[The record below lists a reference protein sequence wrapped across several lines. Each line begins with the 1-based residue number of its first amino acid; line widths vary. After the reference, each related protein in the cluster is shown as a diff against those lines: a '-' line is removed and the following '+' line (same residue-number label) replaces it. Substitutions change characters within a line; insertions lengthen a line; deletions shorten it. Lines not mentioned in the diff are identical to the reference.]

1 MTIQVKKQINNGYW
15 TYKLDYKLAGRRMR
29 RFFKNREDAEAE
41 MKRIEQERKR
51 YGDLFARYRESEKI
65 EMLLAYEKA
74 REAGIG
80 LMATIQ
86 EVIKAK
92 QEGEE
97 CSTVGT
103 LVRKFLRERREM
115 GNRENSMKTLS
126 CAIERFAE
134 NLWNEPISAINRQ
147 CVLDFLMHGKKLN
160 GQAWH
165 TRTKRG
171 YLRDIKGFLNWCVV
185 EREIEFSPAE
195 SIRPMR
201 FTDAER
207 LDQETR
213 KEILT
218 LDETERLMAAC
229 VEHAPELTPRV
240 AIMLFAGLRAGREA
254 EGVLMENIDFNTGLL
269 HVRPSRAKDRHSR
282 YVAMP
287 ENLVQW
293 LNWSFEQGY
302 TLPVSGWRRRWDEL
316 RKRVELFGDDWPANA
331 TRHSFA
337 SYLLDMEGEEATV
350 KALGHGTDDMLFQH
364 YRTLVKPGS
373 GAGYFN
379 IKPL

>member
-1 MTIQVKKQINNGYW
+1 MKIRKQINNGYW

-29 RFFKNREDAEAE
+29 RYFRKREDAEAE
-41 MKRIEQERKR
+41 VERIRQDRKR
-51 YGDLFARYRESEKI
+51 QGDLFARYREAEKI

-74 REAGIG
+74 RGAG
-80 LMATIQ
+80 LNLVATIQ

-92 QEGEE
+92 QEDEG

-103 LVRKFLRERREM
+103 LVRRFLRERREM
-115 GNRENSMKTLS
+115 GNRPNSMKTLS
-126 CAIERFAE
+126 CAVERFAE
-134 NLWNEPISAINRQ
+134 NLWNEPISVVNRGYVIN
-147 CVLDFLMHGKKLN
+147 FLMHGRKLN
-160 GQAWH
+160 GEPWH
-165 TRTKRG
+165 TGTKRG
-171 YLRDIKGFLNWCVV
+171 YLRDIKAFLNWCVV

-201 FTDAER
+201 LTDAER
-207 LDQETR
+207 LELETR

-254 EGVLMENIDFNTGLL
+254 DGVLMENIDFGTGLL

-287 ENLVQW
+287 ETLVKW
-293 LNWSFEQGY
+293 LNWSFERGH
-302 TLPVSGWRRRWDEL
+302 TLPISGWRKRWDKL
-316 RKRVELFGDDWPANA
+316 RRKAELFSEDWPSNA
-331 TRHSFA
+331 ARHSFA
-337 SYLLDMEGEEATV
+337 SYMLDLEGEEVTV

-364 YRTLVKPGS
+364 YRTLVRPGE
-373 GAGYFN
+373 GAQYFG
-379 IKPL
+379 IEPS